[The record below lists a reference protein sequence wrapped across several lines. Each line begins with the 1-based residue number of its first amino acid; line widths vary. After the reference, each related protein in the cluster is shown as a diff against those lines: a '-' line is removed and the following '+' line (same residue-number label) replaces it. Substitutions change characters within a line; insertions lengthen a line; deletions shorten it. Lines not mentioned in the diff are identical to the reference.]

1 MNLWTPKDGT
11 EQASSSIAHA
21 LETEDRA
28 LLVSRL
34 GALEDKLRE
43 LPDDPNNPEHQHTML
58 EIARTQTG
66 LKEHQIAWD
75 IARPLFSAFAAR
87 ADWESAVDVCD
98 VLFQTGLDDS
108 MAALG
113 NGIWLAVTYPID
125 AELSVALL
133 QHIVEETADD
143 ADGAAV
149 AAATASYLVDIR
161 TEGEDHEKLS
171 FFTNQMFGQVAR
183 RHSEVDSQEKFDFWI
198 EKMELNDPQ
207 KFLPRLR
214 NVVDVLV
221 QEDWWVDRDALRDE
235 LPVT

>member
-1 MNLWTPKDGT
+1 
-11 EQASSSIAHA
+11 
-21 LETEDRA
+21 
-28 LLVSRL
+28 
-34 GALEDKLRE
+34 
-43 LPDDPNNPEHQHTML
+43 
-58 EIARTQTG
+58 
-66 LKEHQIAWD
+66 
-75 IARPLFSAFAAR
+75 
-87 ADWESAVDVCD
+87 
-98 VLFQTGLDDS
+98 